1 MLDLYIPSS
10 VDRKK
15 INTRRYKKL
24 QIFFSTLN
32 NHITTSF
39 MFGGVRVTHL
49 FSFLCWF
56 CCWFTYLRPPIFS
69 NVYLSPTCEFSSS
82 VSVRI
87 AWLFIDVN
95 MFRKTKRSKQ
105 DSQNCLMLPMAD

>member
-1 MLDLYIPSS
+1 VEGI
-10 VDRKK
+10 
-15 INTRRYKKL
+15 YKSGMRNL
-24 QIFFSTLN
+24 SLARHWCTDFVIF
-32 NHITTSF
+32 TS

-56 CCWFTYLRPPIFS
+56 CCWFIYLLPTVFS
-69 NVYLSPTCEFSSS
+69 NVYLSHTCEFSSS

-87 AWLFIDVN
+87 VWLFIDVN

-105 DSQNCLMLPMAD
+105 DSQNCLMLPMAE

>member
-1 MLDLYIPSS
+1 
-10 VDRKK
+10 
-15 INTRRYKKL
+15 
-24 QIFFSTLN
+24 
-32 NHITTSF
+32 
-39 MFGGVRVTHL
+39 MFGEVRVTHL

-56 CCWFTYLRPPIFS
+56 CCWFTYLRPTVFS